1 MIYCNNCQSQHM
13 VSEAFC
19 RSMNGP
25 VAAHEQWLTDRA
37 AGIPEPKRA
46 APVGAG
52 LVGGLGKPS
61 THVLD
66 RHETPITLRN
76 FDKPRTPVAPSEPR
90 ASEKQSSF
98 ILDLL
103 ASRVVPIDASARLS
117 AEIKTGNLTRVK
129 AHKSIEWLLRQPKVA
144 VPVKA
149 PVARSQYDVPD
160 GRYAIDPVSND
171 SKNQTVFY
179 RIAHNRG
186 YTNVSRY
193 SSDSEIRLGRTDAQ
207 SVMRRIQEA
216 GVHDALLRYGREIGR
231 CGHCGKALTDE
242 SSRALGLGPICA
254 SKF

>member
-25 VAAHEQWLTDRA
+25 VAAHEQWLADRA
-37 AGIPEPKRA
+37 AGIPEPKKA

-52 LVGGLGKPS
+52 LVGGRGKPS

-103 ASRVVPIDASARLS
+103 ASRVVPDAASARLS
-117 AEIKTGNLTRVK
+117 AEIKTGNLTKVK

-144 VPVKA
+144 TPVMS
-149 PVARSQYDVPD
+149 PVTRPQLIVAD
-160 GRYAIDPVSND
+160 GRYAIDPVEKD
-171 SKNQTVFY
+171 GKNKTVFY
-179 RIAHNRG
+179 RVKNNRG
-186 YTNVSRY
+186 YVNVSRY
-193 SSDSEIRLGRTDAQ
+193 SSDSEIPIRGTEAR
-207 SVMRRIQEA
+207 SVLERILLA
-216 GVHDALLRYGREIGR
+216 GTQQALLRFGREIHR
-231 CGHCGKALTDE
+231 CGHCGRQLTDDE
-242 SSRALGLGPICA
+242 SRAAGIGPICA